1 VTHSLNIF
9 SDLEIADL
17 RLHIRESHAHN
28 GNKQVEMYDDQEKTG
43 YQEHD
48 PHEVFL
54 KTVFKAVKRI
64 EAEVTHSQPV
74 GVDKCHDRISSSK
87 SGLALII
94 LSCSL
99 LD

>member
-1 VTHSLNIF
+1 LY
-9 SDLEIADL
+9 
-17 RLHIRESHAHN
+17 IRESHAHY
-28 GNKQVEMYDDQEKTG
+28 GDKQVEKDNDQEKTG

-64 EAEVTHSQPV
+64 EAEVAHSQPE
-74 GVDKCHDRISSSK
+74 GVNKCHDGVASSESD
-87 SGLALII
+87 LALIF
-94 LSCSL
+94 LSDVCF